1 MNIIPISSYPVQS
14 LSVPQTAKTQ
24 GTGSATPFRS
34 MLEDALQN
42 LNEANQVKHQDSLLL
57 ATGDVDDIAAV
68 GINAEKAEVAM
79 QLLVQMRNKLLDAY
93 QEIMR
98 INV

>member
-14 LSVPQTAKTQ
+14 FSVPQAAQ
-24 GTGSATPFRS
+24 PQASGSVTPFQS
-34 MLEDALQN
+34 MFKDALQN
-42 LNEANQVKHQDSLLL
+42 LNQANGVKDQDSLLL

-68 GINAEKAEVAM
+68 GINGQKAEVAM
-79 QLLVQMRNKLLDAY
+79 QLLIQMRNKLLDAY

>member
-14 LSVPQTAKTQ
+14 TSVPQAAQ
-24 GTGSATPFRS
+24 PRASSSVTPFHS
-34 MLEDALQN
+34 MFEDALQN
-42 LNEANQVKHQDSLLL
+42 LNQANQVKDLDSQLL

-68 GINAEKAEVAM
+68 GIRAEKAEVAM